1 MTLMAGSRSYSRAAG
16 LHPIDPLDP
25 GSKAT
30 DNAMNKTLVT
40 ASTAIVLALS
50 AGCASQRIS
59 SALEKYGVPRDKAE
73 CVGDS
78 LSDRLSF
85 SQLQALNRAAGT
97 YRDMDRSRVSL
108 TLLDLA
114 RVAAEIRDPV
124 IPLEIVRAGVK
135 CAVLPSSAML
145 GLSR

>member
-1 MTLMAGSRSYSRAAG
+1 MKTTWSTTLRKPVALLLAA
-16 LHPIDPLDP
+16 
-25 GSKAT
+25 T
-30 DNAMNKTLVT
+30 
-40 ASTAIVLALS
+40 VLALS
-50 AGCASQRIS
+50 TGCASQRIS
-59 SALEKYGVPRDKAE
+59 SALARYGVPPDKAD

-85 SQLQALNRAAGT
+85 SQLQALRRAAGA
-97 YRDMDRSRVSL
+97 YGAIDRSSVPL

-124 IPLEIVRAGVK
+124 IPLEIVRAGIK

-145 GLSR
+145 GLSPMR

>member
-1 MTLMAGSRSYSRAAG
+1 MPSSDVPARSTADSAISMKTTRY
-16 LHPIDPLDP
+16 
-25 GSKAT
+25 
-30 DNAMNKTLVT
+30 DNMKKTIAI
-40 ASTAIVLALS
+40 ASTAIILALS

-59 SALEKYGVPRDKAE
+59 GALERYGVPPDKAD

-78 LSDRLSF
+78 LSERLSF
-85 SQLQALNRAAGT
+85 SQLMALNRAATT
-97 YRDMDRSRVSL
+97 YREMDRSSVSL

>member
-1 MTLMAGSRSYSRAAG
+1 M
-16 LHPIDPLDP
+16 P
-25 GSKAT
+25 
-30 DNAMNKTLVT
+30 KTLAIACT
-40 ASTAIVLALS
+40 ALVLALG
-50 AGCASQRIS
+50 AGCASQRIAG
-59 SALEKYGVPRDKAE
+59 ALERYGVPPEKAS

-85 SQLQALNRAAGT
+85 SQLQALNRAAT
-97 YRDMDRSRVSL
+97 AYRDVDRSSVPL

-114 RVAAEIRDPV
+114 RVAAEVRDPV
-124 IPLEIVRAGVK
+124 IPLEIVRASVK

>member
-1 MTLMAGSRSYSRAAG
+1 MT
-16 LHPIDPLDP
+16 
-25 GSKAT
+25 
-30 DNAMNKTLVT
+30 KTLSI
-40 ASTAIVLALS
+40 AAAALVLILS

-59 SALEKYGVPRDKAE
+59 SALEKYGVPPDKAE

-85 SQLQALNRAAGT
+85 SQLQSLNRAAST
-97 YRDMDRSRVSL
+97 YRQMDRSSVSL

-114 RVAAEIRDPV
+114 RAAAEIRDPV
-124 IPLEIVRAGVK
+124 IPLEIVRAGAK